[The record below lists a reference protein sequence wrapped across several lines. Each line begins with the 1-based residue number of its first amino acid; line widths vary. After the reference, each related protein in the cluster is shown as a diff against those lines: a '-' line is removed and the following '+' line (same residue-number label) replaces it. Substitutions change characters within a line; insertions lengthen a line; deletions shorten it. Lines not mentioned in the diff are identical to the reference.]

1 MFYKISDF
9 QKDWAIESGAT
20 LKLFRVLTDESLN
33 QKVYDEGRTLG
44 RLAWH
49 LAASLDRTLVQAG
62 LLAKAVA
69 DDAEL
74 PPASAKEIADQ
85 YENSAK
91 VVIDAVT
98 KNWPD
103 GVLEEEIQM
112 FRNKWKKGEVL
123 TSLVKH
129 QAHHRAQMT
138 VLMRQAGLKVPGI
151 YGPSREE
158 WELMK
163 MPPRQ

>member
-20 LKLFRVLTDESLN
+20 LKLLRVLTDESLK

-44 RLAWH
+44 RIAWH
-49 LAASLDRTLVQAG
+49 IVCSLDKMAVQAG
-62 LLAKAVA
+62 LLVKAVTNEE
-69 DDAEL
+69 EL
-74 PPASAKEIADQ
+74 PASAKQIIDG
-85 YENSAK
+85 YEHCAK
-91 VVIDAVT
+91 AVIDAVT
-98 KNWPD
+98 KNWKD
-103 GVLEEEIQM
+103 ESLEEEIPM
-112 FRNKWKKGEVL
+112 FRDKWRKGQVL
-123 TSLVKH
+123 TVLIRH
-129 QAHHRAQMT
+129 QIHHRAQMT
-138 VLMRQAGLKVPGI
+138 VLMRQAGLKVPGV

>member
-9 QKDWAIESGAT
+9 QKEWDIESKAT
-20 LKLFRVLTDESLN
+20 LKLFRVLTDESLK
-33 QKVYDEGRTLG
+33 QKVNDEGRTLG

-49 LAASLDRTLVQAG
+49 LVCSLDKTIVQAG
-62 LLAKAVA
+62 LAVKESP
-69 DDAEL
+69 DESEL
-74 PPASAKEIADQ
+74 PVSAKKITDK

-91 VVIDAVT
+91 VVIDT
-98 KNWPD
+98 ITNNWTD
-103 GVLEEEIQM
+103 ESLEEEIPM
-112 FRNKWKKGEVL
+112 FRDKWRKGQVL
-123 TSLVKH
+123 TVLIKH
-129 QAHHRAQMT
+129 QIHHRAQIT
-138 VLMRQAGLKVPGI
+138 ILMRQAGLKVPGI

>member
-9 QKDWAIESGAT
+9 QKDWDIESKAT
-20 LKLFRVLTDESLN
+20 LKLLRVLTDESLQ
-33 QKVYDEGRTLG
+33 QKVDEEGRTLG

-49 LAASLDRTLVQAG
+49 LVCSLDKTLVQAG
-62 LLAKAVA
+62 FPIKEVT
-69 DDAEL
+69 DETEL
-74 PPASAKEIADQ
+74 PASAKKIADE

-91 VVIDAVT
+91 EVIDNVT
-98 KNWPD
+98 KNWQD
-103 GVLEEEIQM
+103 ESLEEEIPM
-112 FRNKWKKGEVL
+112 FRDKWRKGQVL
-123 TSLVKH
+123 TVLIRH
-129 QAHHRAQMT
+129 QIHHRAQMT

-163 MPPRQ
+163 MPPRE